1 MNDKKN
7 IINTYKLK
15 IKELKLHNE
24 FYYYNDSPKISDSK
38 YDDLKSEIYELEKKY
53 KFLEALNLTK
63 NLVGF
68 TPKNKFKKVKHLRP
82 MLSLSNAF
90 DSNDMIDFQKKINN
104 FLNIKNI
111 NIELFAE
118 PKIDGISATLIYDKG
133 VLIKGL
139 SG

>member
-7 IINTYKLK
+7 IINEYKLK

-24 FYYYNDSPKISDSK
+24 FYYNDDSPKISDSK
-38 YDDLKSEIYELEKKY
+38 YDNLKLAIYELEKKY
-53 KFLEALNLTK
+53 KFLEALNLRK

-90 DSNDMIDFQKKINN
+90 DTNDMIDFQKN
-104 FLNIKNI
+104 
-111 NIELFAE
+111 
-118 PKIDGISATLIYDKG
+118 
-133 VLIKGL
+133 
-139 SG
+139 